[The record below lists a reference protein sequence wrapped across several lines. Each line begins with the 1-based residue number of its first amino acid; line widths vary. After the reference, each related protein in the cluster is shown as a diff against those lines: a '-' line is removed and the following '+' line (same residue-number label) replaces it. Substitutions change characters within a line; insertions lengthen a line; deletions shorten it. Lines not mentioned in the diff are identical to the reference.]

1 MSFEIVNWRE
11 LTLRIVILC
20 SVKEGVKGNF
30 FKVLHYNL
38 VRILLNLLIQVGLY
52 PDKD

>member
-1 MSFEIVNWRE
+1 MSFEIVNCRE

-38 VRILLNLLIQVGLY
+38 IRIVPKLLIQVGLY
-52 PDKD
+52 QDKN